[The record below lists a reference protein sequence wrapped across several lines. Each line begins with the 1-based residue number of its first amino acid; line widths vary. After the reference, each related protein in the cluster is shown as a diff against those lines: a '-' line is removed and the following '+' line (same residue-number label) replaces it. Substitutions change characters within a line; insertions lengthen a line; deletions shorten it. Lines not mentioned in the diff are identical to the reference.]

1 MDRISDDELN
11 TLINHYY
18 HQDKTK
24 SALTELRER
33 RDADKARLAKLT
45 SELERELALREA
57 AAGREK

>member
-33 RDADKARLAKLT
+33 R
-45 SELERELALREA
+45 A
-57 AAGREK
+57 AEKVTENICEICGSLPSCRCGHGA